1 MSGLYTRKGDA
12 GNTVLYGGTRVSKDS
27 LRVHCY
33 GTIDEGIAMIGLAYS
48 LGTDGESRQHLHAI
62 QKRLIT
68 AAAELASDEKGM
80 HMLKDGIG
88 DDDTAYLEGVIDA
101 CAEYTDATKEFV
113 VPGVN
118 SFSAALHAART
129 VVRRAERCITRLCDS
144 GEPVSTELLRYMNR
158 LSDCLYA
165 LARREEE
172 LSAVRTIRDRV
183 LEKLR
188 FMDCKPGL
196 DLETARKMA
205 LHAEEK
211 AAEMQLPI
219 VFSAVDK
226 GGNLIL
232 LNRMEGALIASIDI
246 SIKKAYTANALKMP
260 TDQAGELSARRPLMR
275 AGEDERQP
283 FRIVREDTPLRSAG
297 RPLAASAS
305 AAAPSGRI
313 WRLHPM
319 CWIDFKEGKTKM
331 VANEKVLADIVQK
344 VLDAVDAHR
353 TVRRATGAR
362 CRRACSATWKRR

>member
-129 VVRRAERCITRLCDS
+129 VVRRAERCITRLCDG

-211 AAEMQLPI
+211 AAKMQLPI

-260 TDQAGELSARRPLMR
+260 TDQAGELSGPGAPLCGLERTNDNRFVLFGGGYPVKVGGEAVGGIGVSGGTVGQDMEIASYVLDR
-275 AGEDERQP
+275 FQGGEDQNGCE
-283 FRIVREDTPLRSAG
+283 
-297 RPLAASAS
+297 
-305 AAAPSGRI
+305 
-313 WRLHPM
+313 
-319 CWIDFKEGKTKM
+319 
-331 VANEKVLADIVQK
+331 
-344 VLDAVDAHR
+344 
-353 TVRRATGAR
+353 
-362 CRRACSATWKRR
+362 

>member
-1 MSGLYTRKGDA
+1 LSGLYTRKGDA

-62 QKRLIT
+62 QKRLIM

-80 HMLKDGIG
+80 HTLKDRIG

-211 AAEMQLPI
+211 AAKMQLPI

-260 TDQAGELSARRPLMR
+260 TDQAGELSGPGAPLCGLERTNDNRFVLFGGGYPVKVGGEAVGGIGVSGGTVGQDMEIASYVLDR
-275 AGEDERQP
+275 FQGGEDQNGCE
-283 FRIVREDTPLRSAG
+283 
-297 RPLAASAS
+297 
-305 AAAPSGRI
+305 
-313 WRLHPM
+313 
-319 CWIDFKEGKTKM
+319 
-331 VANEKVLADIVQK
+331 
-344 VLDAVDAHR
+344 
-353 TVRRATGAR
+353 
-362 CRRACSATWKRR
+362 

>member
-62 QKRLIT
+62 QKRLIA

-80 HMLKDGIG
+80 HMLKDRIG

-101 CAEYTDATKEFV
+101 CAEYTDAAKEFV

-144 GEPVSTELLRYMNR
+144 GEPVSAELLRYMNR

-211 AAEMQLPI
+211 AAKMQLPI

-260 TDQAGELSARRPLMR
+260 TDQAGELSGPGAPLCGLERTNDNRFVLFGGGYPVKVGGEAVGGIGVSGGTVGQDMEIASYVLDR
-275 AGEDERQP
+275 FQGGEDQNGCE
-283 FRIVREDTPLRSAG
+283 
-297 RPLAASAS
+297 
-305 AAAPSGRI
+305 
-313 WRLHPM
+313 
-319 CWIDFKEGKTKM
+319 
-331 VANEKVLADIVQK
+331 
-344 VLDAVDAHR
+344 
-353 TVRRATGAR
+353 
-362 CRRACSATWKRR
+362 

>member
-1 MSGLYTRKGDA
+1 LSGLYTRKGDA

-62 QKRLIT
+62 QKRLIM

-80 HMLKDGIG
+80 HTLKDRIG

-129 VVRRAERCITRLCDS
+129 IVRRAERYITRLCDS

-211 AAEMQLPI
+211 AAKMQLPI

-260 TDQAGELSARRPLMR
+260 TDQAGELSGPGAPLCGLERTNDNRFVLFGGGYPVKVGGEAVGGIGVSGGTVEQDMEIASYVLDR
-275 AGEDERQP
+275 FQGGEDQNGCE
-283 FRIVREDTPLRSAG
+283 
-297 RPLAASAS
+297 
-305 AAAPSGRI
+305 
-313 WRLHPM
+313 
-319 CWIDFKEGKTKM
+319 
-331 VANEKVLADIVQK
+331 
-344 VLDAVDAHR
+344 
-353 TVRRATGAR
+353 
-362 CRRACSATWKRR
+362 